1 MKLNLLSKFIFIYIC
16 IAVLGFLAVTF
27 VSYRID
33 YKSVYEEQAETLYRE
48 AVNIS
53 YKFAPAYF
61 DSDSLKTIE
70 SELETVATLSNARV
84 MFINTDG
91 EVILDTD
98 YDSEDLSFIENNDAL
113 TLPESLSEEDSSDES
128 SSDSS
133 EESEVLYTINDFNI
147 DNLGSEYYQTGNF
160 YNIFSEKTI
169 SVFAPMTNAYN
180 LKGYVAVHMPETVIS
195 YRFIATFNT
204 NYYTL
209 LFVVILNV
217 LFIFLYYIQV
227 HRPIK
232 DINAAILEYGKG
244 NFAYRIQPAFDDEIG
259 NLAVSLD
266 YMATKLNEM
275 DQYQQDF
282 LSNISHDFRSPLT
295 SIKGYLEAIADGTI
309 PPEQQGRYIDI
320 VLFETDRLTKLTSN
334 ILTLNELDPKSV
346 RLECSDFDVNSLMR
360 HTIETFE
367 GRCKKKKIQFQLTF
381 PGENLYVYGDKSKIG
396 QIIYN
401 LIDNAIKFSPENS
414 CIFVTVRVK
423 GEKAIISIKDNG
435 CGIEK
440 ESLGKI
446 FDRFYKSDT
455 SRGKDKKG
463 SGLGLSIVKEIL
475 LAHNENIDVV
485 STVGVGTEFTFTLA
499 LSKPS
504 NASDEDVQINS

>member
-1 MKLNLLSKFIFIYIC
+1 MKKMNLLSKFIFIYIC
-16 IAVLGFLAVTF
+16 IAVLGFLAVAF
-27 VSYRID
+27 ISRKID
-33 YKSVYEEQAETLYRE
+33 YKSVYEEQTETMYRE

-53 YKFAPAYF
+53 YKYAPLYF
-61 DSDSLKTIE
+61 SNDNLRVIE
-70 SELETVATLSNARV
+70 SELETVSTLSNTRI
-84 MFINTDG
+84 MFITKDG
-91 EVILDTD
+91 DVILDTA
-98 YDSEDLSFIENNDAL
+98 YD
-113 TLPESLSEEDSSDES
+113 

-133 EESEVLYTINDFNI
+133 FIDDNSNLTASETDDVLYSINDFNI
-147 DNLGSEYYQTGNF
+147 DNLGSQYYQSGDF

-169 SVFAPMTNAYN
+169 SVFATIASGYD

-209 LFVVILNV
+209 LFVVILNI
-217 LFIFLYYIQV
+217 LFILLYYVQV

-232 DINAAILEYGKG
+232 DINTAILEYGKG

-346 RLECSDFDVNSLMR
+346 RLECSDFDVNALMR

-381 PGENLYVYGDKSKIG
+381 PGETLSVYGDKSKIG

-414 CIFVTVRVK
+414 CIFVNVRVK

-435 CGIEK
+435 CGIDK

-463 SGLGLSIVKEIL
+463 SGLGLAIVKEIL

-485 STVGVGTEFTFTLA
+485 STVGVGTEFTFTLQ
-499 LSKPS
+499 LSKAS
-504 NASDEDVQINS
+504 NANDEDSQKDSSN

>member
-1 MKLNLLSKFIFIYIC
+1 MNLLSKFIFIYIC

-33 YKSVYEEQAETLYRE
+33 YKSVYEEQTETMYRE

-53 YKFAPAYF
+53 YKYASTYF
-61 DSDSLKTIE
+61 SDENLRTIE
-70 SELETVATLSNARV
+70 SELQTVSTLNGTRI
-84 MFINTDG
+84 MFIKPNGDVVLDTECDSSFSTDFVDDNENLEVSDTDG
-91 EVILDTD
+91 
-98 YDSEDLSFIENNDAL
+98 
-113 TLPESLSEEDSSDES
+113 
-128 SSDSS
+128 
-133 EESEVLYTINDFNI
+133 VLYSIADFNT
-147 DNLGSEYYQTGNF
+147 DNLGADYYQSGDF
-160 YNIFSEKTI
+160 YGIFDETNI
-169 SVFAPMTNAYN
+169 SVFASITSGYD
-180 LKGYVAVHMPETVIS
+180 LKGYVAVHMPEAVIS
-195 YRFIATFNT
+195 DRFIATFNT

-209 LFVVILNV
+209 LFVVILNI
-217 LFIFLYYIQV
+217 LFIILYYVQV

-232 DINAAILEYGKG
+232 DINTAIIEYGKG
-244 NFAYRIQPAFDDEIG
+244 NFAYRIEPMFDDEIG
-259 NLAVSLD
+259 NLAISLD
-266 YMATKLNEM
+266 YMANKLNEM

-309 PPEQQGRYIDI
+309 PPEQQGRYINI
-320 VLFETDRLTKLTSN
+320 MLFETDRLTKLTSN
-334 ILTLNELDPKSV
+334 ILTLNEMDPKSV
-346 RLECSDFDVNSLMR
+346 RLECTNFDINSLMR

-367 GRCKKKKIQFQLTF
+367 GRCKKQKIQFQLTF
-381 PGENLYVYGDKSKIG
+381 PGEALHVYGDKGKIG

-414 CIFVTVRVK
+414 CIFVNVRVK

-435 CGIEK
+435 CGIDK

-455 SRGKDKKG
+455 SRGRDKKG
-463 SGLGLSIVKEIL
+463 SGLGLAIVKEIL

-485 STVGVGTEFTFTLA
+485 STVGVGTEFTFTLQLA
-499 LSKPS
+499 KSSSPDGEDAQTNS
-504 NASDEDVQINS
+504 AS

>member
-1 MKLNLLSKFIFIYIC
+1 MKKMNLLSKFIFIYIC

-33 YKSVYEEQAETLYRE
+33 YKSVYEEQTETMYRE

-53 YKFAPAYF
+53 YKYASTYF
-61 DSDSLKTIE
+61 NDENLRTIE
-70 SELETVATLSNARV
+70 SELQTVSTLNGTRI
-84 MFINTDG
+84 MFIKPNGDVVLDTEYDSAFNIGFVDDNENLETSDTDG
-91 EVILDTD
+91 
-98 YDSEDLSFIENNDAL
+98 
-113 TLPESLSEEDSSDES
+113 
-128 SSDSS
+128 
-133 EESEVLYTINDFNI
+133 VLYSIADFNT
-147 DNLGSEYYQTGNF
+147 DNLGSDYYQSGDF
-160 YNIFSEKTI
+160 YGIFDETNI
-169 SVFAPMTNAYN
+169 SVFASITSGYD
-180 LKGYVAVHMPETVIS
+180 LKGYVAVHMPEAVIS
-195 YRFIATFNT
+195 DRFIATFNT

-217 LFIFLYYIQV
+217 LFIILYYVQV

-232 DINAAILEYGKG
+232 DINTAILEYGKG
-244 NFAYRIQPAFDDEIG
+244 NFAYRIEPMFDDEIG

-266 YMATKLNEM
+266 YMAKKLNEM

-309 PPEQQGRYIDI
+309 PPEQQGRYINI
-320 VLFETDRLTKLTSN
+320 MLFETDRLTKLTSN
-334 ILTLNELDPKSV
+334 ILTLNEMDPKSV
-346 RLECSDFDVNSLMR
+346 RLECSNFDINSLMR

-367 GRCKKKKIQFQLTF
+367 GRCKKQKIQFQLTF
-381 PGENLYVYGDKSKIG
+381 PGEALYVYGDKGKIG

-414 CIFVTVRVK
+414 CIFVNVRVK

-435 CGIEK
+435 CGIDK

-463 SGLGLSIVKEIL
+463 SGLGLAIVKEIL

-485 STVGVGTEFTFTLA
+485 STVGVGTEFTFTLQLA
-499 LSKPS
+499 KNSSQDGEDAPTDS
-504 NASDEDVQINS
+504 AS

>member
-1 MKLNLLSKFIFIYIC
+1 MKKMNLLSKFIFIYIC

-33 YKSVYEEQAETLYRE
+33 YISVYEEQTETMYRE

-53 YKFAPAYF
+53 YKYASTYF
-61 DSDSLKTIE
+61 SDENLRTIE
-70 SELETVATLSNARV
+70 SELQTVSTLNGTRI
-84 MFINTDG
+84 MFIKPNGDVVLDTECDSAFNTDFVDDN
-91 EVILDTD
+91 ENLDV
-98 YDSEDLSFIENNDAL
+98 
-113 TLPESLSEEDSSDES
+113 SDTS
-128 SSDSS
+128 G
-133 EESEVLYTINDFNI
+133 VLYSIADFNT
-147 DNLGSEYYQTGNF
+147 DNLGADYYQSGDF
-160 YNIFSEKTI
+160 YGIFDETNI
-169 SVFAPMTNAYN
+169 SVFASITSGYD
-180 LKGYVAVHMPETVIS
+180 LKGYVAVHMPEAVIS
-195 YRFIATFNT
+195 DRFIATFNT

-209 LFVVILNV
+209 LFVVILNI
-217 LFIFLYYIQV
+217 LFIILYYVQV

-232 DINAAILEYGKG
+232 DINTAIIEYGKG
-244 NFAYRIQPAFDDEIG
+244 NFAYRIEPMFDDEIG

-266 YMATKLNEM
+266 YMANKLNEM

-309 PPEQQGRYIDI
+309 PPEQQGRYINI
-320 VLFETDRLTKLTSN
+320 MLFETDRLTKLTSN
-334 ILTLNELDPKSV
+334 ILTLNEMDPKSV
-346 RLECSDFDVNSLMR
+346 RLDCSNFDINSLMR

-367 GRCKKKKIQFQLTF
+367 GRCKKQKIQFQLTF
-381 PGENLYVYGDKSKIG
+381 PGEALYVYGDKGKIG

-435 CGIEK
+435 CGIDK

-463 SGLGLSIVKEIL
+463 SGLGLAIVKEIL

-485 STVGVGTEFTFTLA
+485 STVGVGTEFTFTLQLA
-499 LSKPS
+499 KNSSP
-504 NASDEDVQINS
+504 DGEDAQTNSAN

>member
-1 MKLNLLSKFIFIYIC
+1 MNLLSKFIFIYIC
-16 IAVLGFLAVTF
+16 IAILGFLAVAF
-27 VSYRID
+27 ISRRID
-33 YKSVYEEQAETLYRE
+33 YKSVYEEQTETMYRE

-53 YKFAPAYF
+53 YKYASQYF
-61 DSDSLKTIE
+61 SDENLRTIE
-70 SELETVATLSNARV
+70 SELQSVSTLNETRI
-84 MFINTDG
+84 MFIRQNGD
-91 EVILDTD
+91 VILDTAYSD
-98 YDSEDLSFIENNDAL
+98 MDDTFIEDNDL
-113 TLPESLSEEDSSDES
+113 LEES
-128 SSDSS
+128 SESD
-133 EESEVLYTINDFNI
+133 VLYHISDFNI
-147 DNLGSEYYQTGNF
+147 DNLGSQYYQSGDF
-160 YNIFSEKTI
+160 YGIFDETNI
-169 SVFAPMTNAYN
+169 SVFASITSGYD

-209 LFVVILNV
+209 LFVVILNI
-217 LFIFLYYIQV
+217 LFIFLYYVQV

-232 DINAAILEYGKG
+232 EINSAIVEYGKG
-244 NFAYRIQPAFDDEIG
+244 NFTYRIEPMFDDEIG

-309 PPEQQGRYIDI
+309 PPEQQERYINI
-320 VLFETDRLTKLTSN
+320 MLFETDRLTKLTSN

-346 RLECSDFDVNSLMR
+346 KLEWSDFDVNALVR

-367 GRCKKKKIQFQLTF
+367 GRCKKRKIQFQLTF
-381 PGENLYVYGDKSKIG
+381 PGETLYVSGDKSKIG

-401 LIDNAIKFSPENS
+401 LIDNAIKFSNENS
-414 CIFVTVRVK
+414 CIFVNVRVK

-435 CGIEK
+435 CGIDK

-463 SGLGLSIVKEIL
+463 SGLGLAIVKEIL

-499 LSKPS
+499 LAKTADTENEESAEKDITS
-504 NASDEDVQINS
+504 N